1 MIARAFKSQ
10 QTMFGSALDP
20 FADKFL
26 MLTLTATLT
35 IADMI
40 PGTSTTLTV
49 SDISGG
55 IDISILAW
63 LAFLIILRDSILMYS
78 GLRIRYVSLKP
89 LFDKACAIATPHISA
104 ELTIAHP

>member
-49 SDISGG
+49 SYIQ
-55 IDISILAW
+55 
-63 LAFLIILRDSILMYS
+63 R
-78 GLRIRYVSLKP
+78 RY
-89 LFDKACAIATPHISA
+89 
-104 ELTIAHP
+104 